1 MTMYGL
7 PVSAKMDIHGYPSRG
22 GIVKAILSK
31 WGNCRAVRIPSEVC
45 AQLGVD
51 AGSVADLSFDAEAGV
66 VTLAFE
72 KPERRYSRSRK
83 MTLREFAAGW
93 TGDKVGEEWGGADL
107 GAEVV
112 R

>member
-1 MTMYGL
+1 M
-7 PVSAKMDIHGYPSRG
+7 
-22 GIVKAILSK
+22 KAILSK
-31 WGNCRAVRIPSEVC
+31 WDSCRAVRIPSEVC
-45 AQLGVD
+45 AQLGID
-51 AGSVADLSFDAEAGV
+51 AGSVADLSFDAETGV

-72 KPERRYSRSRK
+72 KPERRYGRSRK

-93 TGDKVGEEWGGADL
+93 SGDKVGEEWGGADL